1 MAATRITAH
10 QIRLNPTPEQETY
23 LRRAA
28 GTRRF
33 VYNWGLAAWNQ
44 QYAEFKEGK
53 REQKPSANA
62 LKKHFQSL
70 RETDYPWTLEVTKCV
85 IEGAE
90 ARLGDAWTR
99 FFKGQNRRP
108 TFKKKHQCRE
118 SFSLSNDKCTLGDHW
133 IIVPVLGRFLLD
145 QQEANGTL
153 PPTIRNKHQ
162 YKRGLGKIN
171 LAESLRF
178 VVPDPNHQPGKRR
191 NARKQVPCSSVKL
204 LFATI
209 GLSGGY
215 WYASIQVE
223 VPAVSVVNTHPVV
236 GVDVGIK
243 AAAVVS
249 DGRRFENQKPLTKQI
264 KQLKRLSRAFS
275 RKQDDPT

>member
-10 QIRLNPTPEQETY
+10 QIRLNPTPEQEAY

-33 VYNWGLAAWNQ
+33 VYNWGLAEWNK

-53 REQKPSANA
+53 QEKKPKANA
-62 LKKHFQSL
+62 LKKKFQAI
-70 RETDYPWTLEVTKCV
+70 RETDYPWTLEVTRCV
-85 IEGAE
+85 IEGAF
-90 ARLGDAWTR
+90 ADLGDAWTR
-99 FFKGQNRRP
+99 YFKGQNRRP
-108 TFKKKHQCRE
+108 TFKKKHKCRE
-118 SFSLSNDKCTLGDHW
+118 SFSLSNDTCTIGDHW

-153 PPTIRNKHQ
+153 PATIRNRNQ

-178 VVPDPNHQPGKRR
+178 VVPDPNQQPGKRR
-191 NARKQVPCSSVKL
+191 NERKKVPCSSVKL
-204 LFATI
+204 LGATI

-215 WYASIQVE
+215 WYVSLQVE
-223 VPAVSVVNTHPVV
+223 VKSVPV
-236 GVDVGIK
+236 
-243 AAAVVS
+243 
-249 DGRRFENQKPLTKQI
+249 
-264 KQLKRLSRAFS
+264 
-275 RKQDDPT
+275 

>member
-10 QIRLNPTPEQETY
+10 QIRLNPTSEQEAY

-33 VYNWGLAAWNQ
+33 VYNWGLAEWNK
-44 QYAEFKEGK
+44 QYAEFKAGK

-62 LKKHFQSL
+62 LKKHFQAL

-85 IEGAE
+85 IEGAF
-90 ARLGDAWTR
+90 ADLGDAWTR
-99 FFKGQNRRP
+99 YFKGQNRRP
-108 TFKKKHQCRE
+108 KFKKKHRCRE
-118 SFSLSNDKCTLGDHW
+118 SFALSNDKVTLGDHW
-133 IIVPVLGRFLLD
+133 IVVPVLGRYLLE

-178 VVPDPNHQPGKRR
+178 VVPDPNQKVGTWR

-204 LFATI
+204 LGATI
-209 GLSGGY
+209 GMTGGY
-215 WYASIQVE
+215 WYVSIQVE
-223 VPAVSVVNTHPVV
+223 VPTVSVVNPHPVV

-243 AAAVVS
+243 EAAVVS
-249 DGRRFENQKPLTKQI
+249 DGRRFENQKPLTRQI
-264 KQLKRLSRAFS
+264 KQLKRLSCAFS
-275 RKQDDPT
+275 R